1 MIKTYYNPD
10 DNCWWAYLVDAEGNQ
25 VGDAEPAPTQKL
37 AERYLRMFL
46 KDLCCQLESNA
57 KLMSALDKS

>member
-10 DNCWWAYLVDAEGNQ
+10 DGCWWAYLIDAEGNQ

-37 AERYLRMFL
+37 AERYMRMFL
-46 KDLCCQLESNA
+46 GDLCCQLESNA
-57 KLMSALDKS
+57 KLMADKNN